1 MPINYKVGE
10 ICDSAQQATFDKK
23 GTFLQILHKKGG
35 GISKDTTALCDLSL
49 ALPRLLPL
57 KPGSPGLYGLISQK
71 SR

>member
-1 MPINYKVGE
+1 M
-10 ICDSAQQATFDKK
+10 SAPPK

-57 KPGSPGLYGLISQK
+57 KPGSPGLYGLFSQK